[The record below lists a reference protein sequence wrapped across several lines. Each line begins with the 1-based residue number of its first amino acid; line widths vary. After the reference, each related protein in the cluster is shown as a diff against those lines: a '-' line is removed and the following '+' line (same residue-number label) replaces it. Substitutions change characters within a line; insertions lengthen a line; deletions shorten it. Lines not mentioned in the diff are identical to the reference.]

1 MAHRQDT
8 VVPELENRCGG
19 IVQAFFETLSPNE
32 KELYKATRFAEQ
44 LLDEVK
50 RADQIHKDKSISR
63 RVSQALK
70 PFLAGIDQYGKA
82 LDVIS
87 NASSMV
93 LCPIWGSIRIVLHL
107 AAEFGE
113 YFEKISSMLQQIG
126 LHLNSLRR
134 FPRLYPHNER
144 LETAMVDVYRVI
156 FRFCTDARTVFKKV
170 SDKKV
175 CQKGMIGLRSMVK
188 LVWKPFKA
196 QFKDLQDELS
206 TSMDKVSTEV
216 EIAEKEEAHAER
228 ERADMER
235 RAQASRWDKTQHTHQ
250 KLESFFDEQS
260 IRKIDQWLDPVNFE
274 SNHDAAVKL
283 RHQGT
288 GNWFLEGDAFK
299 DWLHKDNAF
308 LWLHAIPGAGKTV
321 LVSSTIEFLKK
332 HAKSEDVGLAY
343 FYCDYKELRKQEPS
357 KLLCTLLCQLAR
369 QRKSVFQ
376 RLQAFVQERC
386 KDNPAAVPIHDE
398 LRGNFSNFLEGSFKQ
413 VILVVD
419 AIDESTQRK
428 CMIGDLKTFQKKCPF
443 IKVLVSSREELD
455 IAQAFKSFPHVKIN
469 QSDVAEDI
477 ESFVKAEVA
486 ARIQEKELTIRR
498 AELRQ
503 TICDKL
509 VSRSEGM
516 FQWVKCQ
523 IQVLCS
529 LGTDKAILKALEQ
542 MPKDLAGTYARI
554 LQRLEHDSENVERYQ
569 KLLRWLVKSTRSLT
583 LDELAECIGID
594 LDEDNESMDFDAV
607 ETYPE
612 NLLKRC
618 SSLVT
623 VNDDGYVSLAHYTV
637 KEFLTSDT
645 TRQDLATFYVG
656 NDEVEAELAQTC
668 LTYLCYNDFIAGSL
682 ADEDALTD
690 VLDRYKFL
698 KYAATAWGTHA
709 HLSKGKEEDL
719 LDLATK
725 LLRSLSEGR
734 GNYEFWLQ
742 VYESSKAI
750 HHSHMSDFKPL
761 YFAASFGLPGTLESL
776 LGDEADMDISTW
788 AETDGDPVKEAVT
801 QGHADV
807 VKILIEHYGISDEAK
822 LANCLYIASSK
833 GHHDIVRLLL
843 DKGVDVDAVGG
854 KQGTALQVSALEG
867 HKEVVQLLLARKAS
881 TKVVSARFG
890 TPLSAAAEK
899 GHERGFQMLL
909 NAGASINGKGG
920 WYAYPLIS
928 AIVGQND
935 TIIQILLNKGANVN
949 LTGGRH
955 VCALMAAA
963 TLGKL
968 ALVKKLIDMG
978 AKVNDEND
986 KGADALHSACCAG
999 HLDVVELLLEN
1010 GADVNA
1016 KGGKHRNALNAASSE
1031 GYCQIV
1037 NVLLDAGADSTAFD
1051 PNYGNAVQAAAR
1063 AGHEDIVR
1071 RLSECGCDVNAMGG
1085 TRGTAL
1091 VGASSAGQAR
1101 IVEVLFELGVPQGEN
1116 RDTANA
1122 LVAAVAKE
1130 HEDVVKVLVSKGA
1143 NLDRCGT
1150 LQTFPW
1156 LPLQLAANRNQL
1168 EMLSILLGL
1177 GADPNATGGFLGSV
1191 LMGAADSTKIDCQIL
1206 EAQIV
1211 AGANINELVPSER
1224 RSTYPS
1230 NWYGESTALSAA
1242 ASNKQPEAVRLL
1254 LNHDA
1259 DPNLQCSNY
1268 GTALQRAAGE
1278 GAVDIVE
1285 MLLSHGAGVNFDA
1298 EPCNEKSDNGVIT
1311 ALQCASAFADEATI
1325 RVLVANGASLFVERD
1340 DSDFKSA
1347 LHAASF
1353 YGKTDNV
1360 KVLLELGSEVNL
1372 RGGRYG
1378 SSLQAAAIGGHTE
1391 TIAALL
1397 DAGAEVNEQDVGYYG
1412 SALIAAI
1419 VGSNHD
1425 AVRLLLERGADP
1437 ALRSVRAGLK
1447 YQYPI
1452 IAAARL
1458 WGNGEEVQMLID
1470 AGADVN
1476 ARGGIYH
1483 TALQAAA
1490 VDGNDETMRVLVD
1503 AGAEL
1508 NTSDGMYGNALS
1520 AAYREGYYF
1529 CTGLLWE
1536 RGVSNKLRGGRWG
1549 TPLGS
1554 ALSGAC
1560 QTLITFL
1567 IKEHNAD
1574 PNEHMTP
1581 RYGSP
1586 LHYCIWHE
1594 RSDADV
1600 LTNLFIDYGADP
1612 NGIGPSGLGGY
1623 YGTPLN
1629 AAVITGEF
1637 QLMKTLLERG
1647 ADPSIRGNREEW
1659 TSLQLACLYNK
1670 PDAFSLLL
1678 ERGVDVN
1685 AHGRYGTPLQAAA
1698 YSGAKPLVRE
1708 LLHRGADIKVGGQG
1722 RYGHSLQSAA
1732 IRARED
1738 VVRFL
1743 IKHGADV
1750 RIKGG
1755 RFGTILQAA
1764 SVRCSRELVDF
1775 LIHKGA
1781 KVDAQGGRYKTA
1793 LQAAC
1798 AAGNKEVVLTLLEQ
1812 KANVNITGGHYG
1824 SALQAACA
1832 YGNLDI
1838 VRMLVE
1844 HGADVNFRGGFYD
1857 SAADAAAINRR
1868 ISILRYLVKEA
1879 GVAQTTAS
1887 RRHNHAKTS
1896 RLERADSQMNNA
1908 CGEGDSQPITLASD
1922 AEQQPAEG
1930 EADEEATD
1938 EEVPMNIESIPQYDA
1953 STALPEDSTSASA
1966 SPDPSA
1972 EVESNATSS
1981 ASESPAPE
1989 ALPRGK
1995 KARKRLARKE
2005 SNKVNVAEETKE
2017 VDAETDENMAA
2028 LSWLQVEC
2036 GYGGDLNGPGRSYDP
2051 DDSNHSRITPEY
2063 YSLLEAEDAMRQYR
2077 YVPLSRQSFA
2087 IRVLQLLPSKSGS
2100 DFLTCKLHEYPL
2112 ENADTTSHVYE
2123 TLSYAWGGEEKPKS
2137 IVISTDDPNEESQR
2151 PSSRLP
2157 ITQSLHNALSR
2168 LQHPQFPRFLWV
2180 DAVCI
2185 DQMNGEEKEHQI
2197 QLMPAIYARAR
2208 CVLVWLGEAQDDSD
2222 MVLESIRLAGE
2233 RSGEQVFKTASGCPR
2248 TPPAVETEE
2257 SWQMETVQQL
2267 RASER
2272 TVADL
2277 HDVRVDE
2284 STHKRQTSPRRT
2296 FHGIEWGTNVDHLR
2310 QATQVLLNRPWFRR
2324 MWVTILCGST
2334 EIDGHVLS
2342 LGLGLMSQNLE
2353 TPLSPVT
2360 VFMRRAIFRPRQLS
2374 KIQARFSLDIG
2385 SLSELIDQYQANEA
2399 SRHHDKVY
2407 ALLGMSSDN
2416 VSAAGLEPDYKLGW
2430 DVLMQRFLRCLVG
2443 SQVSTHTAKDKEIA
2457 IIRGKCCVLGQV
2469 SSVNTTQ
2476 DSKIEVNIM
2485 LNSSLENVKGRHITW
2500 HLPFSAKPIKQGDIL
2515 CLLQGA
2521 PKPSIIRSCKTHFA
2535 VVFIGAVPQGQSPMV
2550 LSACTPL
2557 AKSFSRNFL
2566 LIWNWEKSP
2575 EESQDSYA
2583 YDLIQAP
2590 ESTGLMSRINVPTH
2604 VWNVALI
2611 LGDAGQ
2617 YEKAGELLGEAMKGY
2632 QVALGERDP
2641 HIAPESQSG
2650 MTPLAFAATNGYTE
2664 LADLLLAENGIDP
2677 DLEDWNGQKPLSH
2690 AAQHGH
2696 VTLVQRL
2703 LALGQVEIDA
2713 ADKRGRTALLW
2724 ASKNGHE
2731 DVIKQLLKT
2740 DSANADLKD
2749 AEYGRTPLSW
2759 AAGNG
2764 HTAVVKLFL
2773 GTGLVDVN
2781 SKAAEYGRTPLSWAA
2796 GNGHT
2801 AVVKL
2806 FLGTGLLDVNSK
2818 DAEYGRTP
2826 LSYAAG
2832 NGHTAVVKLFLG
2844 TGLVDVNSKDAES
2857 DRSFH
2862 PMVTG
2867 YKDLAVDN
2875 LPWEYVNS
2883 GRKPLSSAGY
2893 SGHEPMVTSLI
2904 ETKEVG
2910 IYPEGHRL
2918 GRTPL
2923 SWAAQNGHYGVVKLL
2938 LEAVQVDVDAVDTIH
2953 GRTSLSWASGNGH
2966 EAVARLLLEAG
2977 AVAAST
2983 HVQDAYGQTALF
2995 WGAGAGHEAI
3005 VKLLLET
3012 SRLGIDL
3019 KTEALLQTGQVDV
3032 EAKDI
3037 EYSWTSLSW
3046 AATQGYEAVVSLLLA
3061 VSHVNVEAK
3070 DKVGRTPLWHAVCF
3084 GHEAVAK
3091 SLIVKGKANPEVKD
3105 VYGRTPL
3112 LSAANNF
3119 HEAIVKLLLETGRVD
3134 IEAKDD
3140 EQRTPLIC
3148 AAEKGGESIVKLLLE
3163 TGRVD
3168 IEAKGEFQRTP
3179 LSMAAGRGSESI
3191 VKLLIE
3197 MGQADVHAKDEVGWT
3212 PLAWAAAY
3220 GHEAVVKTLIEV
3232 GHADVNTEDIL
3243 RDTPLSCATR
3253 MGHEAVA
3260 KILLD
3265 NGADAGPHDQWLDST
3280 AQNEH
3285 QAIDWE
3291 DLFSKVGFS

>member
-32 KELYKATRFAEQ
+32 KELYKATTFAEQ

-156 FRFCTDARTVFKKV
+156 FRFCTDARNVFKKV

-206 TSMDKVSTEV
+206 TSMDRVSTEV

-398 LRGNFSNFLEGSFKQ
+398 LRGNFSNFLEGAFKQ

-725 LLRSLSEGR
+725 LLRSPSEGR

-776 LGDEADMDISTW
+776 LGDEADMDICTW

-963 TLGKL
+963 ALGKL

-1130 HEDVVKVLVSKGA
+1130 HEDAVKVLVSNGA

-1156 LPLQLAANRNQL
+1156 LPLQLAANRNQF
-1168 EMLSILLGL
+1168 EMLSTLLGL

-1206 EAQIV
+1206 EALIV

-1325 RVLVANGASLFVERD
+1325 RVLVANGANLFVERD

-1520 AAYREGYYF
+1520 AAYCEGYYF

-1586 LHYCIWHE
+1586 LHYCIWQE

-1989 ALPRGK
+1989 PLPRGK
-1995 KARKRLARKE
+1995 KARKRLERKE

-2017 VDAETDENMAA
+2017 VDAETDETMAA

-2036 GYGGDLNGPGRSYDP
+2036 GYGGDLNGPGSK
-2051 DDSNHSRITPEY
+2051 ILQKQPEDF
-2063 YSLLEAEDAMRQYR
+2063 LETEDTMRQYR
-2077 YVPLSRQSFA
+2077 YVPLSRESYA

-2112 ENADTTSHVYE
+2112 ENADTTNHVYE
-2123 TLSYAWGGEEKPKS
+2123 ALSYVWGGEEKPKS
-2137 IVISTDDPNEESQR
+2137 IMISTDDPNEGSQR
-2151 PSSRLP
+2151 PHSELA
-2157 ITQSLHNALSR
+2157 ITQSLHTALSR

-2185 DQMNGEEKEHQI
+2185 NQMNDQEKEHQI

-2222 MVLESIRLAGE
+2222 MVLESIRRAGE
-2233 RSGEQVFKTASGCPR
+2233 RSGEQE
-2248 TPPAVETEE
+2248 ETETF
-2257 SWQMETVQQL
+2257 WL

-2272 TVADL
+2272 
-2277 HDVRVDE
+2277 
-2284 STHKRQTSPRRT
+2284 
-2296 FHGIEWGTNVDHLR
+2296 GIEWGTTVNRLR
-2310 QATQVLLNRPWFRR
+2310 QATRVLLNRPWFRR

-2334 EIDGHVLS
+2334 EIDGHALS
-2342 LGLGLMSQNLE
+2342 LGLGFMSQNLE
-2353 TPLSPVT
+2353 IPLSPVT
-2360 VFMRRAIFRPRQLS
+2360 VLMRRAIFRPRQLS
-2374 KIQARFSLDIG
+2374 KMQARFSLNIG

-2407 ALLGMSSDN
+2407 ALLGMSSDD
-2416 VSAAGLEPDYKLGW
+2416 VSAAGLEPDYKLRW

-2443 SQVSTHTAKDKEIA
+2443 SQVFTHTAEDKEIA
-2457 IIRGKCCVLGQV
+2457 IIRGKCWVLGRV
-2469 SSVNTTQ
+2469 FSVTTTQ
-2476 DSKIEVNIM
+2476 DSKIKVDFFRKYNFDT
-2485 LNSSLENVKGRHITW
+2485 LEDDKGCHGTW
-2500 HLPFSAKPIKQGDIL
+2500 FLPPSAKPIKQGDVL

-2521 PKPSIIRSCKTHFA
+2521 PKPTIIRSCETHFA
-2535 VVFIGAVPQGQSPMV
+2535 VVYIGAVPQGQSSME
-2550 LSACTPL
+2550 LSPSRPL
-2557 AKSFSRNFL
+2557 AKSLSRDLL
-2566 LIWNWEKSP
+2566 LIWNWEKP
-2575 EESQDSYA
+2575 AEESQDSYA

-2590 ESTGLMSRINVPTH
+2590 KSTGLLSRINYLTD
-2604 VWNVALI
+2604 VWNTALI
-2611 LGDAGQ
+2611 LGDLGAHRRAQ
-2617 YEKAGELLGEAMKGY
+2617 ELLEEAVKGY
-2632 QVALGERDP
+2632 KIAFGKREP
-2641 HIAPESQSG
+2641 HMAPASQIC

-2664 LADLLLAENGIDP
+2664 LADLLLAGDGIDP
-2677 DLEDWNGQKPLSH
+2677 DSEDSNGQRPLSH

-2696 VTLVQRL
+2696 ITVVQRL
-2703 LALGQVEIDA
+2703 LALNQVKIDA
-2713 ADKRGRTALLW
+2713 IDKRGQTALLL
-2724 ASKNGHE
+2724 ASINGHE
-2731 DVIKQLLKT
+2731 DVIKQLLKR
-2740 DSANADLKD
+2740 DFANADLKD
-2749 AEYGRTPLSW
+2749 VRNGRTPLLWAAANGHTAVVKLFLGTGLVDVNSKDSDYGRTPLSW

-2781 SKAAEYGRTPLSWAA
+2781 SEDAEYGRTPLSWAA

-2806 FLGTGLLDVNSK
+2806 LLKTNLVDIDTK
-2818 DAEYGRTP
+2818 DRQQGRTP
-2826 LSYAAG
+2826 
-2832 NGHTAVVKLFLG
+2832 
-2844 TGLVDVNSKDAES
+2844 
-2857 DRSFH
+2857 
-2862 PMVTG
+2862 
-2867 YKDLAVDN
+2867 
-2875 LPWEYVNS
+2875 
-2883 GRKPLSSAGY
+2883 
-2893 SGHEPMVTSLI
+2893 
-2904 ETKEVG
+2904 
-2910 IYPEGHRL
+2910 
-2918 GRTPL
+2918 
-2923 SWAAQNGHYGVVKLL
+2923 
-2938 LEAVQVDVDAVDTIH
+2938 
-2953 GRTSLSWASGNGH
+2953 LSWASGNGH

-2977 AVAAST
+2977 PVAAST
-2983 HVQDAYGQTALF
+2983 HIKDSHGRTALF

-3012 SRLGIDL
+3012 SQTGIDL
-3019 KTEALLQTGQVDV
+3019 KDSAGWTPLLWAASKGQESIVKVLLQTGRVDV
-3032 EAKDI
+3032 NAKDT
-3037 EYSWTSLSW
+3037 ENSRTSLSW
-3046 AATQGYEAVVSLLLA
+3046 AAEQGNEALVSLLLA

-3070 DKVGRTPLWHAVCF
+3070 DTFGRTPLFQAVLG

-3105 VYGRTPL
+3105 MYGRTPL
-3112 LSAANNF
+3112 LSAANSF
-3119 HEAIVKLLLETGRVD
+3119 DGAIVKLLLETGRVD
-3134 IEAKDD
+3134 IEAKDQ
-3140 EQRTPLIC
+3140 EQRTPLIY
-3148 AAEKGGESIVKLLLE
+3148 AAQTGSESVVKLLLE

-3168 IEAKGEFQRTP
+3168 IEAKDYDQRTP
-3179 LSMAAGRGSESI
+3179 LICAAQRRSSESV
-3191 VKLLIE
+3191 VKLLLETGRVDIEAKDYERQTPLICAAREGSDSVVKLPIE
-3197 MGQADVHAKDEVGWT
+3197 MGQADVNAKDWCGGM
-3212 PLAWAAAY
+3212 PLAHAVAY
-3220 GHEAVVKTLIEV
+3220 GREAVVKTLIEV
-3232 GHADVNTEDIL
+3232 GHVDVNA
-3243 RDTPLSCATR
+3243 RDRLGRTLLSCAIDE
-3253 MGHEAVA
+3253 GHEAVA
-3260 KILLD
+3260 KVLLD
-3265 NGADAGPHDQWLDST
+3265 NGAHAGPRDRWLDT
-3280 AQNEH
+3280 AARNKRQEMPWKGRFGMGSFRSRERMWRC
-3285 QAIDWE
+3285 DEERMWRYDE
-3291 DLFSKVGFS
+3291 ERM

>member
-1 MAHRQDT
+1 MAPTLPFPPPHSSGIAGMSIRHFH
-8 VVPELENRCGG
+8 ELENRCGG

-32 KELYKATRFAEQ
+32 KELYKATTFAEQ

-50 RADQIHKDKSISR
+50 RADQIYKDKSISR

-87 NASSMV
+87 NAISMV

-144 LETAMVDVYRVI
+144 LETAMVEVYRII
-156 FRFCTDARTVFKKV
+156 FRFCTDARNVFKKV

-196 QFKDLQDELS
+196 QFKDLQNELS
-206 TSMDKVSTEV
+206 TSMEKVSTEV

-235 RAQASRWDKTQHTHQ
+235 RAQASRWDRTQHTHQ

-332 HAKSEDVGLAY
+332 HAKSDDVGLAY

-398 LRGNFSNFLEGSFKQ
+398 LRGNFSNFLEGAFKQ

-419 AIDESTQRK
+419 AIDESTQ
-428 CMIGDLKTFQKKCPF
+428 CHCIIGDLKTFQKKCPS

-455 IAQAFKSFPHVKIN
+455 ITQAFKSFSHVKIN

-503 TICDKL
+503 NICDKL

-554 LQRLEHDSENVERYQ
+554 LQRLEHDSENIERYQ

-645 TRQDLATFYVG
+645 TRQHLETFYVG
-656 NDEVEAELAQTC
+656 DDEVEAELAQTC

-682 ADEDALTD
+682 ADGDALTD

-709 HLSKGKEEDL
+709 HLSKGKEGDSS
-719 LDLATK
+719 DLATK
-725 LLRSLSEGR
+725 LLRSPSEGR

-776 LGDEADMDISTW
+776 LEDEADMDISTW

-807 VKILIEHYGISDEAK
+807 VKILIEHYEISDKAK
-822 LANCLYIASSK
+822 LANYLYIASSK
-833 GHHDIVRLLL
+833 GHHDIARLLL

-963 TLGKL
+963 ALGKL

-1037 NVLLDAGADSTAFD
+1037 NVLLDAEADPTAFD

-1101 IVEVLFELGVPQGEN
+1101 NVEVLFELGVPQGEN
-1116 RDTANA
+1116 RNTANA
-1122 LVAAVAKE
+1122 LVVAVAKE

-1143 NLDRCGT
+1143 NLDLCGT
-1150 LQTFPW
+1150 LQTFSW
-1156 LPLQLAANRNQL
+1156 LPLQLAANRNQF
-1168 EMLSILLGL
+1168 EMLSTLLGL
-1177 GADPNATGGFLGSV
+1177 GADPNATGGFLGSI

-1206 EAQIV
+1206 EALIV

-1254 LNHDA
+1254 LIHDA

-1285 MLLSHGAGVNFDA
+1285 LLLAHGAGVNFDA
-1298 EPCNEKSDNGVIT
+1298 EPCNEKGDNGVIT

-1325 RVLVANGASLFVERD
+1325 RVLVAHGADLCVERN

-1360 KVLLELGSEVNL
+1360 TVLLELGSEVNL

-1520 AAYREGYYF
+1520 AAYCEGYYF

-1536 RGVSNKLRGGRWG
+1536 RGVSNKLRGGKWG

-1574 PNEHMTP
+1574 PNEYMTP

-1594 RSDADV
+1594 RCDADV

-1629 AAVITGEF
+1629 AAVITGEVE
-1637 QLMKTLLERG
+1637 LMKTLLERG
-1647 ADPSIRGNREEW
+1647 ADPNIRGNREEW

-1670 PDAFSLLL
+1670 PDAFTLLL
-1678 ERGVDVN
+1678 ERDVDVN

-1708 LLHRGADIKVGGQG
+1708 LLHRGADIRVGGQG

-1755 RFGTILQAA
+1755 RFGTVLQAA

-1781 KVDAQGGRYKTA
+1781 KVDEHGGRYKTA

-1812 KANVNITGGHYG
+1812 KANVNLTGGHYG

-1832 YGNLDI
+1832 YGNLDV

-1844 HGADVNFRGGFYD
+1844 HGADVNFHGGFYD
-1857 SAADAAAINRR
+1857 SAADAAAMNSR

-1879 GVAQTTAS
+1879 GVERTTAS
-1887 RRHNHAKTS
+1887 RRHKHAKTS

-1908 CGEGDSQPITLASD
+1908 CGEGDSQPITPASD
-1922 AEQQPAEG
+1922 AEQVPAEG

-1938 EEVPMNIESIPQYDA
+1938 EEAPMNIESIPQYDA
-1953 STALPEDSTSASA
+1953 STAVPEDSTSASA

-1989 ALPRGK
+1989 PLPRGE

-2036 GYGGDLNGPGRSYDP
+2036 GYGGGLNGPGSWAYYHRSKSFQNFTKQDFLETA
-2051 DDSNHSRITPEY
+2051 DS
-2063 YSLLEAEDAMRQYR
+2063 MRQYR
-2077 YVPLSRQSFA
+2077 YVPLSRRSYA
-2087 IRVLQLLPSKSGS
+2087 IRVLQLLLSKSGS
-2100 DFLTCKLHEYPL
+2100 DFLSCKLHEYPL
-2112 ENADTTSHVYE
+2112 ENADTTNHVYE
-2123 TLSYAWGGEEKPKS
+2123 TLSYVWGGDEKPKS
-2137 IVISTDDPNEESQR
+2137 IIISTDDPNEEFQR
-2151 PSSRLP
+2151 PDLELA
-2157 ITQSLHNALSR
+2157 ITQSLHTALSR
-2168 LQHPQFPRFLWV
+2168 LSHPQFPRFLWV

-2185 DQMNGEEKEHQI
+2185 DQMNDEEKEHQI

-2208 CVLVWLGEAQDDSD
+2208 YVLVWLGEAQDDSD
-2222 MVLESIRLAGE
+2222 MVLESIRIAGE
-2233 RSGEQVFKTASGCPR
+2233 RSGEQVFKTTSGVLRPR
-2248 TPPAVETEE
+2248 PDSTPAVEPEE
-2257 SWQMETVQQL
+2257 SWQMETVRL
-2267 RASER
+2267 RLEN
-2272 TVADL
+2272 L
-2277 HDVRVDE
+2277 DV
-2284 STHKRQTSPRRT
+2284 
-2296 FHGIEWGTNVDHLR
+2296 
-2310 QATQVLLNRPWFRR
+2310 
-2324 MWVTILCGST
+2324 
-2334 EIDGHVLS
+2334 
-2342 LGLGLMSQNLE
+2342 
-2353 TPLSPVT
+2353 PLSPVT
-2360 VFMRRAIFRPRQLS
+2360 VLMRRAIFPPRQLS

-2407 ALLGMSSDN
+2407 ALLGISSDN

-2430 DVLMQRFLRCLVG
+2430 DVLMQRFLRCLFG
-2443 SQVSTHTAKDKEIA
+2443 SQVSTHTAEDKEIA
-2457 IIRGKCCVLGQV
+2457 IIRGECCVLGLV
-2469 SSVNTTQ
+2469 SSVATAQ
-2476 DSKIEVNIM
+2476 DSKIEVNIT
-2485 LNSSLENVKGRHITW
+2485 LQSNFDSLKFVEGRHITW
-2500 HLPFSAKPIKQGDIL
+2500 YLPSSAKPIKKGDLL
-2515 CLLQGA
+2515 CRLQGA
-2521 PKPSIIRSCKTHFA
+2521 PKPTIIRSFG
-2535 VVFIGAVPQGQSPMV
+2535 I
-2550 LSACTPL
+2550 L
-2557 AKSFSRNFL
+2557 L
-2566 LIWNWEKSP
+2566 LIWDWEKSS
-2575 EESQDSYA
+2575 EDSQDPYA
-2583 YDLIQAP
+2583 YDLVQAP
-2590 ESTGLMSRINVPTH
+2590 KNTGLLSRINDLVD
-2604 VWNVALI
+2604 VWNFALI
-2611 LGDAGQ
+2611 LGDLGQ
-2617 YEKAGELLGEAMKGY
+2617 YGRAQELLEEAMKGY
-2632 QVALGERDP
+2632 KIAFGEREP
-2641 HIAPESQSG
+2641 HMALESQSG
-2650 MTPLAFAATNGYTE
+2650 TTPLAFAARNGYTE
-2664 LADLLLAENGIDP
+2664 LADLLLAEDAIDP
-2677 DLEDWNGQKPLSH
+2677 DLEDSNGQKPLSH

-2696 VTLVQRL
+2696 VTIVQSL
-2703 LALGQVEIDA
+2703 LALGQVEIDG

-2764 HTAVVKLFL
+2764 HTAVGKLL
-2773 GTGLVDVN
+2773 
-2781 SKAAEYGRTPLSWAA
+2781 
-2796 GNGHT
+2796 
-2801 AVVKL
+2801 
-2806 FLGTGLLDVNSK
+2806 
-2818 DAEYGRTP
+2818 
-2826 LSYAAG
+2826 
-2832 NGHTAVVKLFLG
+2832 LG
-2844 TGLVDVNSKDAES
+2844 TGLVDVNSKD
-2857 DRSFH
+2857 
-2862 PMVTG
+2862 
-2867 YKDLAVDN
+2867 
-2875 LPWEYVNS
+2875 
-2883 GRKPLSSAGY
+2883 
-2893 SGHEPMVTSLI
+2893 
-2904 ETKEVG
+2904 TK
-2910 IYPEGHRL
+2910 Y

-2923 SWAAQNGHYGVVKLL
+2923 SWAAQSGHEPMKASRTPLSWAAENGHYGVVKLL
-2938 LEAVQVDVDAVDTIH
+2938 LETAQVDVDEVDSRH
-2953 GRTSLSWASGNGH
+2953 GRTSLSRAAENGH

-2977 AVAAST
+2977 PVAASI
-2983 HVQDAYGQTALF
+2983 HAKDFGGQTALF
-2995 WGAGAGHEAI
+2995 LGAGAGHEAV

-3012 SRLGIDL
+3012 SRKGINL
-3019 KTEALLQTGQVDV
+3019 KDRSGWTPITGRVDV
-3032 EAKDI
+3032 SAEDMK
-3037 EYSWTSLSW
+3037 T
-3046 AATQGYEAVVSLLLA
+3046 GLA
-3061 VSHVNVEAK
+3061 GHRFGK
-3070 DKVGRTPLWHAVCF
+3070 PCWG

-3091 SLIVKGKANPEVKD
+3091 LLLIKGKANPEAKD
-3105 VYGRTPL
+3105 KDGRTPL
-3112 LSAANNF
+3112 LWAAQNI
-3119 HEAIVKLLLETGRVD
+3119 HEAMVKLLLETGRVD

-3140 EQRTPLIC
+3140 DERRPPIC
-3148 AAEKGGESIVKLLLE
+3148 AAE
-3163 TGRVD
+3163 T
-3168 IEAKGEFQRTP
+3168 
-3179 LSMAAGRGSESI
+3179 GSESI

-3197 MGQADVHAKDEVGWT
+3197 IGRADVSAKDTGGQM
-3212 PLAWAAAY
+3212 PLSLAARH
-3220 GHEAVVKTLIEV
+3220 GREDVVKTLIEV
-3232 GHADVNTEDIL
+3232 GHADVDA
-3243 RDTPLSCATR
+3243 RDTIGRTPLSYAIEYR
-3253 MGHEAVA
+3253 HKAVA
-3260 KILLD
+3260 KILRD
-3265 NGADAGPHDQWLDST
+3265 NGADADRYQW
-3280 AQNEH
+3280 
-3285 QAIDWE
+3285 
-3291 DLFSKVGFS
+3291 